1 MIISS
6 YNFSIRLKEEL
17 ANIELLRRQ
26 ILLVPLS
33 PKTELR
39 LKWESKLQ
47 RVFWS
52 LSLTNNPTGKAEMVK
67 LISNSDVKKV
77 TPDQREVLNYA
88 KALDYITHEW
98 LVSTSQINFNTVDEL
113 FGIYSKGL
121 KVDASSPLS
130 SVKKD
135 INVLTEYLQA
145 GSEHPIIQA
154 GISQINLLRFSSQV
168 ERRGC
173 LSRLIPYLFLY
184 KYGYNFRDMLV
195 IDEYFRR
202 DIITLKQI
210 VGGVEATG
218 NLTVWLEYF
227 TKGISVQ
234 LAKVLANLKNVRF
247 QTELPSSFW
256 KLNSRQKEIVGL
268 LEQPDLVI
276 TNNNVQKMFGVSQIT
291 ASRDLTRLTELGLLL
306 SHGKGRSTYY
316 TRV

>member
-26 ILLVPLS
+26 ILLIPLS

-52 LSLTNNPTGKAEMVK
+52 LSLTNNPVSKAEMIK

-77 TPDQREVLNYA
+77 SPDQREVLNYA

-98 LVSTSQINFNTVDEL
+98 LVSTNQINFNTFDEL
-113 FGIYSKGL
+113 FSIYSKGL
-121 KVDASSPLS
+121 KVDASAPFS
-130 SVKKD
+130 STKKD

-154 GISQINLLRFSSQV
+154 GISQINLLRLSSQV

-173 LSRLIPYLFLY
+173 LSCLIPYLFLY

-202 DIITLKQI
+202 DIVTLKQI

-218 NLTVWLEYF
+218 NLTIWLEYF
-227 TKGISVQ
+227 TKGISIQ
-234 LAKVLANLKNVRF
+234 LAKVLNNLKNVRF

-291 ASRDLTRLTELGLLL
+291 ASRDLTKLTELGLLL